1 MTPPFLSQQ
10 RGGKPNLVEG
20 EMAQIYGRVEGPEDI
35 RRINCIIRDEMLEVE
50 TPEQLT
56 DLKKRSDYLCTLTYS
71 PFWKKKFG
79 SMVEELREVACE
91 ENRVTVRL
99 ANYIAKYRGWDK
111 EYRPW
116 GSEKLTI
123 EERLKEIPEKVMKEI
138 LESVVD
144 LKLSPEILEE
154 LRRNFCEIRK
164 AMVLADSEETLE
176 RLKKQGDLI
185 VAITRLPDFR
195 ERFADIIDK
204 IDELVERE
212 EKRNVKL
219 ANIIAEVKGWKVE
232 FEVWTENE
240 VREDETLEQY
250 VQRLLEE
257 EEKAE
262 KYIPTEAKY
271 KEGKVLWL
279 VYFHKGRNRHYAK
292 RIYFPGSAKDIE
304 IEGPGEFEN
313 RFGRKVWG
321 VRIRYKAR
329 IAPATI
335 RIGGRV
341 IHLPERWVERTKVV
355 PLPKEATDVKLVE
368 ERPEFA
374 YPVA

>member
-1 MTPPFLSQQ
+1 M
-10 RGGKPNLVEG
+10 GV
-20 EMAQIYGRVEGPEDI
+20 IYGKVEGPEDI

-79 SMVEELREVACE
+79 SLVEELREVACE
-91 ENRVTVRL
+91 ENRVSVRL
-99 ANYIAKYRGWDK
+99 ANFIAKYKGWEK
-111 EYRPW
+111 EYSPW
-116 GSEKLTI
+116 GSDDLTI
-123 EERLKEIPEKVMKEI
+123 EERLKEIPEKILKEI
-138 LESVVD
+138 VESVVE

-164 AMVLADSEETLE
+164 GMVLADDEETLE

-185 VAITRLPDFR
+185 VAITKLPDFR
-195 ERFADIIDK
+195 ERFKEMLDK
-204 IDELVERE
+204 IDQLVEKE
-212 EKRNVKL
+212 EERNVKL
-219 ANIIAEVKGWKVE
+219 ANIVAEVKGWKVE
-232 FEVWTENE
+232 FEAWSESE

-257 EEKAE
+257 EEKAG

-292 RIYFPGSAKDIE
+292 RVYFPGSAKDIE

-313 RFGRKVWG
+313 KFGRKVWG

-329 IAPATI
+329 VASATI
-335 RIGGRV
+335 KIGKRV
-341 IHLPERWVERTKVV
+341 IHLPERWVERAKVV
-355 PLPKEATDVKLVE
+355 PLPKEAEDVKLLE
-368 ERPEFA
+368 EKPDFA
-374 YPVA
+374 YPIA

>member
-164 AMVLADSEETLE
+164 AMVLADSKETLE

>member
-1 MTPPFLSQQ
+1 
-10 RGGKPNLVEG
+10 
-20 EMAQIYGRVEGPEDI
+20 MAQIYGRVEGPEDI

-79 SMVEELREVACE
+79 SMVEELREVALE

-99 ANYIAKYRGWDK
+99 ANYIARYKNWNK
-111 EYRPW
+111 EYSPW
-116 GSEKLTI
+116 GSENKTI
-123 EERLKEIPEKVMKEI
+123 DERLKEIPERILKEI
-138 LESVVD
+138 LESVVE

-164 AMVLADSEETLE
+164 AMVLAKDEEALE
-176 RLKKQGDLI
+176 RLKKQGDII
-185 VAITRLPDFR
+185 VAVTKLPDFR
-195 ERFADIIDK
+195 ERFKDILDK
-204 IDELVERE
+204 VDELVERE

-219 ANIIAEVKGWKVE
+219 ANIIATVKGWKVE

-240 VREDETLEQY
+240 IREDETIEQY

-262 KYIPTEAKY
+262 EYIPTEAKY

-279 VYFHKGRNRHYAK
+279 VYYHEGRDRHYAK

-304 IEGPGEFEN
+304 LEGPGKFEN
-313 RFGRKVWG
+313 KFGRKIWG
-321 VRIRYKAR
+321 VRIKYKAKV
-329 IAPATI
+329 APAVI
-335 RIGGRV
+335 RIGKRR
-341 IHLPERWVERTKVV
+341 IHLPERWVKRVKVV
-355 PLPKEATDVKLVE
+355 PLPKEAKDIKLVE
-368 ERPEFA
+368 ERPPFA

>member
-1 MTPPFLSQQ
+1 M
-10 RGGKPNLVEG
+10 GV
-20 EMAQIYGRVEGPEDI
+20 IYGKVEGPEDI

-71 PFWKKKFG
+71 PFWKKKF
-79 SMVEELREVACE
+79 SSLVEELREVACE
-91 ENRVTVRL
+91 ENRVSVRL
-99 ANYIAKYRGWDK
+99 ANFIAKYKGWNK
-111 EYRPW
+111 EYSPW
-116 GSEKLTI
+116 GSDNLTI
-123 EERLKEIPEKVMKEI
+123 EERLKEIPEKILKEI
-138 LESVVD
+138 LESVVE

-154 LRRNFCEIRK
+154 LRHNFCEIRK
-164 AMVLADSEETLE
+164 GMILADDEETLE
-176 RLKKQGDLI
+176 KLKKQGDLI
-185 VAITRLPDFR
+185 VAITKLPDFR
-195 ERFADIIDK
+195 DRFKEILDK
-204 IDELVERE
+204 IDQLVEKE
-212 EKRNVKL
+212 EERNVKL

-232 FEVWTENE
+232 FEVWSENE

-292 RIYFPGSAKDIE
+292 RVYFPGSAKDIE
-304 IEGPGEFEN
+304 IEGPGEFKN
-313 RFGRKVWG
+313 KFDRKVWG
-321 VRIRYKAR
+321 VRIKYKAR

-335 RIGGRV
+335 RIGKRV
-341 IHLPERWVERTKVV
+341 IHLPEKWVERTKVV
-355 PLPKEATDVKLVE
+355 PLPKEAEGVKLVE
-368 ERPEFA
+368 ERPNFA
-374 YPVA
+374 YPIA

>member
-1 MTPPFLSQQ
+1 
-10 RGGKPNLVEG
+10 
-20 EMAQIYGRVEGPEDI
+20 MAVIYGKVEGPEDI

-79 SMVEELREVACE
+79 AAVEELREVACE

-99 ANYIAKYRGWDK
+99 ANFVAKAKGWDK
-111 EYRPW
+111 EYNPW
-116 GSEKLTI
+116 GSDNKTV

-138 LESVVD
+138 TESVVD

-164 AMVLADSEETLE
+164 AMVLAEDQETLE
-176 RLKKQGDLI
+176 RLKKQADLI
-185 VAITRLPDFR
+185 VAITKLPDFR
-195 ERFADIIDK
+195 ERFGEVLEK
-204 IDELVERE
+204 IDQLVEKE
-212 EKRNVKL
+212 EERTVKL
-219 ANIIAEVKGWKVE
+219 ANLIAQVKGWKVE
-232 FEVWTENE
+232 FEEWSENE

-257 EEKAE
+257 EQKAE
-262 KYIPTEAKY
+262 RYIPTEAKY

-279 VYFHKGRNRHYAK
+279 VYFHKGRNREYAK
-292 RIYFPGSAKDIE
+292 RLYFPGSAKDIE

-321 VRIRYKAR
+321 VRIRYKAKV
-329 IAPATI
+329 APATI
-335 RIGGRV
+335 KVGNRV

-355 PLPKEATDVKLVE
+355 PLPKEAENVRLLE
-368 ERPEFA
+368 ERPEVA
-374 YPVA
+374 YPIA

>member
-1 MTPPFLSQQ
+1 M
-10 RGGKPNLVEG
+10 GV
-20 EMAQIYGRVEGPEDI
+20 IYGKVEGPDDV

-79 SMVEELREVACE
+79 SLVEELREVACE
-91 ENRVTVRL
+91 ENRVSVRL
-99 ANYIAKYRGWDK
+99 ANFIAKYKGWDK
-111 EYRPW
+111 EYSPW
-116 GSEKLTI
+116 GSDNLTV
-123 EERLKEIPEKVMKEI
+123 EERLKEIPEKILKET

-144 LKLSPEILEE
+144 LKLSPQILEE

-164 AMVLADSEETLE
+164 GMVLADDEETLE

-195 ERFADIIDK
+195 ERFKEIMDK
-204 IDELVERE
+204 IDQLVEKE
-212 EKRNVKL
+212 EERSVKL
-219 ANIIAEVKGWKVE
+219 ANIVAEVKGWKVE
-232 FEVWTENE
+232 FEAWSENE

-262 KYIPTEAKY
+262 KYVPTEAKY

-292 RIYFPGSAKDIE
+292 RVYFPGSAKDIE
-304 IEGPGEFEN
+304 VEGPGEFEN
-313 RFGRKVWG
+313 KFGRKVWG

-329 IAPATI
+329 VAPATI
-335 RIGGRV
+335 KIGERV

-355 PLPKEATDVKLVE
+355 PLPKEAEDIKLFE
-368 ERPEFA
+368 ERPDFA